1 MGIDL
6 ALIDLYAGP
15 VAHIHLDNTSDL
27 FNLDEFDDRFDT
39 AQYGFRIGVGGH
51 LGKINVGLEYEG
63 NFSQFGDHITIAG
76 EEFSFDS
83 RPSRLIL
90 NLGIRIF

>member
-1 MGIDL
+1 MFYKRVLKPAIEE
-6 ALIDLYAGP
+6 I
-15 VAHIHLDNTSDL
+15 NTSSDL
-27 FNLDEFDDRFDT
+27 FDWEGYEDRFDT
-39 AQYGFRIGVGGH
+39 AQYGFRVGLGGN

-63 NFSQFGDHITIAG
+63 NFSKFGDHISIAG
-76 EEFSFDS
+76 QEFSFDS